1 MDKEKNKNQKYLLV
15 EKNNKKITEIEN
27 DLYTPIK
34 TITNNNK
41 IDIKYTSNNSKKIP
55 KTTKSAEKRKK
66 KIKINKIEL
75 TDNKQEINRKI
86 NYNLFSEEKL
96 RKNKKNKKKINSIDS
111 SLKLTKDLIKKQQEE
126 IDFNRKFD
134 YLKNRIEALKIK
146 EEKIRMEKNYIQ
158 KKEIKLGKN
167 IILALAANKC
177 DDYINQKVNI
187 DEGKELAKKLNAI
200 FALTSAKQGNGIEYL
215 FKLIA
220 EKFVDPNKNIA
231 ESYMNKNEILE
242 YRNKIKI
249 EEIRKIWLDKFE
261 ENLKKEKEKKQ
272 NNENNKK
279 DK

>member
-1 MDKEKNKNQKYLLV
+1 MNIEEIANIFVESVFQKIPYEEMKKRKYGEKINESTTKDNKKKEVNNLSINSNNKKTKQKNTNK
-15 EKNNKKITEIEN
+15 KNNKKITEIEN

-75 TDNKQEINRKI
+75 TDNKQDINRKI

-96 RKNKKNKKKINSIDS
+96 RKNKKNKKKLNSIDS

-167 IILALAANKC
+167 MANK
-177 DDYINQKVNI
+177 K
-187 DEGKELAKKLNAI
+187 KAKNYA
-200 FALTSAKQGNGIEYL
+200 
-215 FKLIA
+215 
-220 EKFVDPNKNIA
+220 
-231 ESYMNKNEILE
+231 
-242 YRNKIKI
+242 
-249 EEIRKIWLDKFE
+249 
-261 ENLKKEKEKKQ
+261 
-272 NNENNKK
+272 
-279 DK
+279 